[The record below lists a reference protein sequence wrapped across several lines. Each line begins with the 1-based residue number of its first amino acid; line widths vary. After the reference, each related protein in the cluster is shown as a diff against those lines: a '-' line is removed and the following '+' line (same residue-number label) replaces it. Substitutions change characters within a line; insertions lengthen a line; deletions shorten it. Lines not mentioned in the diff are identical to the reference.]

1 MALEFILTLCF
12 VDNQEEVTNKQ
23 QVLNV
28 ISLNLILSYWTI
40 SEHWMNNECKVNALW
55 THGEREE
62 SWAEIA
68 SECTVSA

>member
-12 VDNQEEVTNKQ
+12 VDNQEEVTNKL

-40 SEHWMNNECKVNALW
+40 SEHWMNIECKVNALW
-55 THGEREE
+55 THGEREQ
-62 SWAEIA
+62 SRAEIA